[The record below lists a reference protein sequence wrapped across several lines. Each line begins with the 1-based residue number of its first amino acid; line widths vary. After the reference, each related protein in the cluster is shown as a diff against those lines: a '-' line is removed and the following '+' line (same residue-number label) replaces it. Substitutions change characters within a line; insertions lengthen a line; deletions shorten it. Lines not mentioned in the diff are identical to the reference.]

1 VPEWLNGAVSKT
13 VGPRKGARGFESH
26 PLRFAEPDQLQ
37 HGDDNDA
44 GPVSERYVFPDG
56 EPLHLSRITLA
67 VERAGLTVEHVEGFA
82 DDYARTVTVWL
93 ERFEQAVALAGI
105 ERARIWR
112 VYLHAA
118 RNGFESGFEG
128 IYQVKCRRP

>member
-1 VPEWLNGAVSKT
+1 MLLNHGIA
-13 VGPRKGARGFESH
+13 
-26 PLRFAEPDQLQ
+26 QLE

-56 EPLHLSRITLA
+56 EPLHLSRIVLA
-67 VERAGLTVEHVEGFA
+67 MERAGFTVEHAEGFA
-82 DDYARTVTVWL
+82 PDYARTIGFWL
-93 ERFEQAVALAGI
+93 ASFEQKFERAVALAGI

-118 RNGFESGFEG
+118 RNGFESGFENV
-128 IYQVKCRRP
+128 YQVKCRLPE